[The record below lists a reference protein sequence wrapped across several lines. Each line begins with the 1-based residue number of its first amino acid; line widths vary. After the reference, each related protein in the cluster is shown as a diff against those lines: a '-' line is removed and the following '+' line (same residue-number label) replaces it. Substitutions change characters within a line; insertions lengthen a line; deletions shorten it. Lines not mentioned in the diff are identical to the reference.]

1 MEADSSI
8 TFWLRRCTLQS
19 RTPSVHTVPLASATT
34 CTSMWWPPRMARS
47 RNTVASP
54 AVFDAS
60 ELARSNA
67 SSSCSADRTSRM
79 PRPPPP
85 AVALTISG

>member
-1 MEADSSI
+1 M
-8 TFWLRRCTLQS
+8 TFWFRRCTLQS
-19 RTPSVHTVPLASATT
+19 RTPSVHTVPSASAMT
-34 CTSMWWPPRMARS
+34 CTSTCRPPRMARS
-47 RNTVASP
+47 RKTVASP

-67 SSSCSADRTSRM
+67 SSRSSGAGTNRM

-85 AVALTISG
+85 AVALTMSG